1 MQSQS
6 IKEVQAMSQE
16 FDVHFE
22 DSSYPPVSVPANEN
36 LSEHLDACNSPILFG
51 CRSGLCGTC
60 LIDVVSGETLPP
72 GQEEREALEIYAPG
86 NPCARLA
93 CQIDI
98 VGHLKVRKGKS

>member
-1 MQSQS
+1 
-6 IKEVQAMSQE
+6 MSQE

-22 DSSYPPVSVPANEN
+22 DTAYLPVSVPAQEN

-60 LIDVVSGETLPP
+60 LIDVVSGEVPP
-72 GQEEREALEIYAPG
+72 PCQEECQALEIYAPG
-86 NPCARLA
+86 NPSARLA

-98 VGHLKVRKGKS
+98 VGPLKLRKGKSR